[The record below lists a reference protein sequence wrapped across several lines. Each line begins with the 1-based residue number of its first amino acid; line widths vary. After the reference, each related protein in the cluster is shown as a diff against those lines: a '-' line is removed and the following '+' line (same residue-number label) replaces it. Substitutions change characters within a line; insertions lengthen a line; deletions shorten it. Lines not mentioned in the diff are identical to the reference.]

1 MTANRIIKVAFPS
14 YSDLVPSV
22 RKFISDAV
30 LLEGYHN
37 RFAFQTE
44 VIVDELCQSAM
55 QFNLGAVGE
64 TEISFEFEFLAEG
77 VEIRL
82 QGAVARTEQVQ
93 KLRKAIEE
101 SRKVKHLLGGGME
114 IIQLLSTTMDVFEG
128 DGNAQIRV
136 FKGNE

>member
-1 MTANRIIKVAFPS
+1 MTANRIIKVVFPS

-30 LLEGYHN
+30 LLEGYPS

-55 QFNLGAVGE
+55 QFNLGGGA
-64 TEISFEFEFLAEG
+64 EISFEFEFLPEG

-114 IIQLLSTTMDVFEG
+114 IIQLLSTTMDVLG
-128 DGNAQIRV
+128 DEGNAQIRV